1 MASGGRAMEV
11 KLSDCIDSNYFVSV
25 DGQYRQLRALVA
37 HLEAKV
43 AELEGTVSHPSC
55 LAIDEARDEE
65 RQELQKLVRYLNLIE
80 TKCYPPEPYTREVQ
94 KEMHK
99 IYMSMNKETRKAIED
114 G

>member
-1 MASGGRAMEV
+1 MEV

-65 RQELQKLVRYLNLIE
+65 RQEFQKLVRYVRALFKYHDIDDLHISE
-80 TKCYPPEPYTREVQ
+80 ILGTRIVIVDAWEAL
-94 KEMHK
+94 
-99 IYMSMNKETRKAIED
+99 SPETRRLIDEAE
-114 G
+114 